1 MSNIREFPSSKD
13 RKLQEAADWI
23 AAIERGLTGEE
34 EQELARWLSLS
45 RANYQLFIELAEL
58 WDNMEVLSRLS
69 DLFPESQPA
78 RRYPS
83 NRVLSVSALAASVV
97 AGIFLFAAV
106 QMQDIAI
113 RQFTPVTDSH
123 SYDTAVGEYATHQLS
138 DGSTITLNTNSRV
151 RVNYT
156 ASERLLMLDRG
167 EIHVKVAHDS
177 DRPLSVAVGSKVVRA
192 VGTEFNVEITED
204 QSLELV
210 VTDGV
215 VMVGVLDASD
225 EGASSDTPKLL
236 PQSST
241 IVGAGEQVLIL
252 ANDQNTDSIKPE
264 SIERDEIA
272 VKLSWREG
280 NLIFRGESLEE
291 AVYEVGRYTAV
302 EFVFLDEET
311 REVRVAGLFK
321 AGDVEGLLAALRN
334 HFNIAYERQGEHR
347 ILLGTAEERTDS

>member
-58 WDNMEVLSRLS
+58 WDNMEELSRLS

-83 NRVLSVSALAASVV
+83 NRVLSVSATSVV
-97 AGIFLFAAV
+97 VGIFLFAAV

-113 RQFTPVTDSH
+113 QKLTPVTDSH

-156 ASERLLMLDRG
+156 ASERLLILDRG

-192 VGTEFNVEITED
+192 VDTEFNVEITED
-204 QSLELV
+204 QSIELV

-225 EGASSDTPKLL
+225 EQISSATPQILSQ
-236 PQSST
+236 PST
-241 IVGAGEQVLIL
+241 IVGAGEKVLIS
-252 ANDQNTDSIKPE
+252 ANDRDTGSIKPE

-280 NLIFRGESLEE
+280 NLIFRGESLED

-302 EFVFLDEET
+302 EFVFLDEKT

-347 ILLGTAEERTDS
+347 ILLGAAEESTDS

>member
-23 AAIERGLTGEE
+23 AAIERGLTREE

-45 RANYQLFIELAEL
+45 KANYQLFIELAEL
-58 WDNMEVLSRLS
+58 WDNIEVLSRLS
-69 DLFPESQPA
+69 DLFPEPRPA
-78 RRYPS
+78 RRYLS
-83 NRVLSVSALAASVV
+83 NRVLSGIAASVV
-97 AGIFLFAAV
+97 VGIFLFTAV

-113 RQFTPVTDSH
+113 QKFTSVTDSR
-123 SYDTAVGEYATHQLS
+123 SYHTAIGEHATHQLS

-156 ASERLLMLDRG
+156 ASERLLILDRG
-167 EIHVKVAHDS
+167 EVHVKVAHDS
-177 DRPLSVAVGSKVVRA
+177 DRPLSVAVGNTVVRA

-204 QSLELV
+204 QSIELV

-225 EGASSDTPKLL
+225 EQISSATPQILSQ
-236 PQSST
+236 PST

-347 ILLGTAEERTDS
+347 ILLGAAEESTDS

>member
-1 MSNIREFPSSKD
+1 MSNIRELLFSKD

-23 AAIERGLTGEE
+23 AAIERGLTEE
-34 EQELARWLSLS
+34 EERELAGWLSLS

-83 NRVLSVSALAASVV
+83 NRVLSGIAASVV
-97 AGIFLFAAV
+97 VGIFLFAAV

-113 RQFTPVTDSH
+113 QKFTPVTDSR
-123 SYDTAVGEYATHQLS
+123 SYHTVIGEHATHQLA

-151 RVNYT
+151 RVSYT

-177 DRPLSVAVGSKVVRA
+177 DRPLSVAVGNKVVRA

-204 QSLELV
+204 QSIELV

-225 EGASSDTPKLL
+225 EQISAETPQILSQ
-236 PQSST
+236 PST
-241 IVGAGEQVLIL
+241 IVGAGEAVLL
-252 ANDQNTDSIKPE
+252 SANDQNTDSIKPE
-264 SIERDEIA
+264 LIERDEIA

-280 NLIFRGESLEE
+280 NLIFRGESLED

-334 HFNIAYERQGEHR
+334 HFNIAYQRQGEHR
-347 ILLGTAEERTDS
+347 ILLGVAEESTDS